1 MKKIFATFFVFA
13 IALALVAQPV
23 LAGGDQMQGTKG
35 EGEVIQD
42 GPCLFGDDTPVGPL
56 NQLAL

>member
-23 LAGGDQMQGTKG
+23 LAGGGQVQGDKG
-35 EGEVIQD
+35 EGKVIQD
-42 GPCLFGDDTPVGPL
+42 GPCPFGGDTPAGP
-56 NQLAL
+56 QD